1 MDIDD
6 DEVLN
11 ETANVLNDGVT
22 STVDTDFYSVYKKL
36 PTKTAVTI
44 RLFERNEYYTCHGD
58 DALFIARE
66 LLRSTNALKYWKT
79 SDGNKPL
86 ETIYVSN
93 RQFEDILRQLLL
105 VKQYRIEVWK
115 KPQKISNEWTLAYHG
130 SPGNLTQFEDILFSS
145 SSISQESSGV
155 LSCKLATENGVIV
168 VGLALIDVQ
177 TLTIKLC
184 EVTVSTHYSN
194 LETILVQLG
203 PKECLLPTF
212 TTAEDNYL
220 QLKKVIEKSG
230 VLVTERPKAD
240 FISKDIKQDLCRLL
254 IKGKNEDSEKFEMK
268 VGVMPEMQ
276 MEHAKC
282 ALSAAIKFLQL
293 LGEKSQLNRFHLKTH
308 QPDLYMRLD
317 TAAMIALNIF
327 PDNRQRPDFSANS
340 KSSSLYGLLNNC
352 RTAQG
357 QRLLMQWLK
366 QPLTDAA
373 KINERLDI
381 VDAFVNDTG
390 IRNYITQDF
399 LGRIPDFERLVRK
412 FIRKKA
418 NLEDCYKIYVAVN
431 KMPKLV
437 EYINDFN
444 GPTKDV
450 LHHLVVQPIQGM
462 IDIFSKYIEMIET
475 TIDLNRIGNHE
486 YVIKPGYDKDLAE
499 CRKKQDELESK
510 MHDDL
515 ASVCEKLSSHL
526 SSTPSRAS
534 MSKKNG
540 TESSREPIRLV
551 YDPKQGG
558 WLYRINRKE
567 SATLQKQ
574 LPNIT
579 IQVTKKE
586 GIFFQTPRLNE
597 LNGKYSTLNAS
608 YNETS
613 KELIEEVLTIAA
625 SYCDSLSQLAE
636 ILAQLDCLVS
646 FAIASVNGNYI
657 RPIFSSEEK
666 KIHLVD
672 SRHPCVEK
680 QDSINFISNT
690 VQLDR
695 NNHRFQVITGPNMGG
710 KSTYIRQVGV
720 IQLMAQVGCFVPCT
734 TCHTTVVDCIL
745 ARLGANDDLALG
757 VSTFMSEM
765 LEMSTILDIA
775 TSNSLVIIDEL
786 GRGTS
791 TYDGFGLAWAVANY
805 ICTTIKCFCLFATH
819 FHELTSIEHEHPGLI
834 QNFHVDA
841 LPVDDQLVLLYKLK
855 PGVCD
860 QSFGI
865 HVAQLAQFPEH
876 VLEFA
881 KKRAQELEEFNTSEN
896 GKENPGQGFA
906 SSESIDLIWGELEKL
921 KSINDQEQAHKMVLS
936 LLNKAQN
943 VGLL

>member
-11 ETANVLNDGVT
+11 ETANVLNDGIT